1 MNDVVT
7 NCSFHETDIL
17 IVGGGAAGCYAA
29 ITAARLAPDLKITVL
44 EKANIKRSGCL
55 AAGINALN
63 AYITDGY
70 SPEEYLEYV
79 RWDAEKIVRDD
90 LVLSMSKRFN
100 QVAED
105 LENMGLVIL
114 KDESGRYV
122 SRGKRNIKINGEN
135 IKPILAR
142 ETRRYANVEVFNH
155 VNVADLVVV
164 NGCAVGVVGFSVDC
178 IASYV
183 VSARAILIA
192 CGGAAGLY
200 RPNNPGFSRHKLWYC
215 PFNVGSGYAMGIRS
229 GAEMTSLEMRF
240 VAQRCKDTI
249 APTGTLALGVGAK
262 EINALGETYGNKYG
276 YNTSAR
282 AYGATKEASEGRGP
296 CYLKT
301 VGITADQEKDLWK
314 AYLNMAPAQTLKWIE
329 SEESPT
335 VYNVQIEGTE
345 PYVVG
350 GHTGSGY
357 WVDTWRRTTIRGLYA
372 AGDVVG
378 GAPKKFATGA
388 MAEGAIAAETMIKDL
403 KTRKRPSLSETT
415 DAALDRVKDYERRL
429 TPRKEQIYT
438 TDELEEGMQK
448 IMDEYAGG
456 VGAAYRYNSLQLKL
470 AKKEIRRLQK
480 VLLFQHADDMDELL
494 RVYELKDRLTVCLS
508 LIAHMEARHETRW
521 PGFGVNSEYP
531 ESDANCEFF
540 VNSRVVD
547 GEIEILHHPLNKG
560 ETVYEHSY

>member
-105 LENMGLVIL
+105 LESMGLVIL

-470 AKKEIRRLQK
+470 AKREIRRLQK

-547 GEIEILHHPLNKG
+547 EEIEILHHPLNKG

>member
-90 LVLSMSKRFN
+90 LVLSMSRRFN

-282 AYGATKEASEGRGP
+282 AYGATKEANEGRGP

-456 VGAAYRYNSLQLKL
+456 IGAAYRYNSLQLKL
-470 AKKEIRRLQK
+470 AKKEIRRLQQ

>member
-1 MNDVVT
+1 MNDVAT
-7 NCSFHETDIL
+7 NCSFYETDLL

-29 ITAARLAPDLKITVL
+29 ITAARNDPNLKITIL

-55 AAGINALN
+55 AAGVNALN
-63 AYITDGY
+63 AYISDDY

-90 LVLSMSKRFN
+90 LVLSMSRRFN

-114 KDESGRYV
+114 KDEKGRYV

-135 IKPILAR
+135 IKPILSR
-142 ETRRYANVEVFNH
+142 EARRYANVEVFNH
-155 VNVADLVVV
+155 VNVTDLVVV
-164 NGCAVGVVGFSVDC
+164 NDRAVGAVGFSVDC
-178 IASYV
+178 IASYIF
-183 VSARAILIA
+183 SARAILIA

-215 PFNVGSGYAMGIRS
+215 PFNVGSGYAMGIRI

-296 CYLKT
+296 CYLRT
-301 VGITADQEKDLWK
+301 VGITSDQEKDLWK

-329 SEESPT
+329 SGESPT
-335 VYNVQIEGTE
+335 SYNVQIEGTE

-357 WVDTWRRTTIRGLYA
+357 WVDTRRRTTIRGLYA

-378 GAPKKFATGA
+378 GAPKKFVSGA
-388 MAEGAIAAETMIKDL
+388 MAEGAIAAETMIQDI
-403 KTRKRPSLSETT
+403 KTRNRPSFSATT

-429 TPRKEQIYT
+429 TPRKEQVYT
-438 TDELEEGMQK
+438 IDELEEGMQK

-456 VGAAYRYNSLQLKL
+456 VGVAYRYNSKQLRL
-470 AKKEIRRLQK
+470 AKKEIRRLQQ
-480 VLLFQHADDMDELL
+480 VLLFQHANDMDELL
-494 RVYELKDRLTVCLS
+494 RVYELKDRLTVCFS
-508 LIAHMEARHETRW
+508 LIAHLEARHETRW
-521 PGFGVNSEYP
+521 PGFGVNTDYP
-531 ESDANCEFF
+531 EFDANWEFF

-547 GEIEILHHPLNKG
+547 GEIEILHRPLNKG

>member
-1 MNDVVT
+1 MNDVAT
-7 NCSFHETDIL
+7 NCSFYETDLL

-29 ITAARLAPDLKITVL
+29 ITAARNDPNLKITIL

-55 AAGINALN
+55 AAGVNALN
-63 AYITDGY
+63 AYISDDY

-90 LVLSMSKRFN
+90 LVLSMSRRFN

-114 KDESGRYV
+114 KDEKGRYV

-135 IKPILAR
+135 IKPILSR
-142 ETRRYANVEVFNH
+142 EARRYANVEVFNH
-155 VNVADLVVV
+155 VNVTDLVVV
-164 NGCAVGVVGFSVDC
+164 NDRAVGAVGFSVDC
-178 IASYV
+178 IASYIF
-183 VSARAILIA
+183 SARAILIA

-215 PFNVGSGYAMGIRS
+215 PFNVGSGYAMGIRI

-296 CYLKT
+296 CYLRT
-301 VGITADQEKDLWK
+301 VGITSDQEKDLWK

-329 SEESPT
+329 SGESPT
-335 VYNVQIEGTE
+335 SYNVQIEGTE

-357 WVDTWRRTTIRGLYA
+357 WVDTRRRTQERALG
-372 AGDVVG
+372 VSKVM
-378 GAPKKFATGA
+378 A
-388 MAEGAIAAETMIKDL
+388 M
-403 KTRKRPSLSETT
+403 
-415 DAALDRVKDYERRL
+415 
-429 TPRKEQIYT
+429 
-438 TDELEEGMQK
+438 
-448 IMDEYAGG
+448 
-456 VGAAYRYNSLQLKL
+456 
-470 AKKEIRRLQK
+470 
-480 VLLFQHADDMDELL
+480 
-494 RVYELKDRLTVCLS
+494 S
-508 LIAHMEARHETRW
+508 LIV
-521 PGFGVNSEYP
+521 PICSE
-531 ESDANCEFF
+531 
-540 VNSRVVD
+540 V
-547 GEIEILHHPLNKG
+547 
-560 ETVYEHSY
+560 